1 MRILKQIVLSAAVLA
16 LTFYLWL
23 AYVPSAASFLERIG
37 VTGLIGVEVAGA
49 EAPGGRGGFGPR
61 GPAQVVVSAVAEG
74 ALNDRIEAI
83 GDGRALRTAT
93 LRAEVGGEVVEVAH
107 ETGGYVGQGDVLLRL
122 EDEAER
128 IALERARLML
138 EDAQDEAERVGRL
151 QDTGSVTEVRLREA
165 RLALRT
171 AELELREARYEL
183 DRRAIRAPFAGW
195 VGLLDVAIGDR
206 LSPQDVVA
214 TLTDRSDILIDF
226 RVPERAVGLIE
237 PGMSLEA
244 RPLGIAGPP
253 LSGEVRA
260 LDNVVDRTSRTMR
273 VQGRLDNEDD
283 RLRAG
288 MAFDVELTFPGDTLL
303 AIPPLALQWSSDGAF
318 VWAIREGQAVAVPVR
333 IRQRNA
339 DDILVE
345 AALEPGEQIVIEGVQ
360 TLRPGAEVE
369 VTNTPEAARADLV
382 PARL

>member
-128 IALERARLML
+128 IALEDLAAACNVSGLPM
-138 EDAQDEAERVGRL
+138 EGAQ
-151 QDTGSVTEVRLREA
+151 
-165 RLALRT
+165 
-171 AELELREARYEL
+171 
-183 DRRAIRAPFAGW
+183 
-195 VGLLDVAIGDR
+195 
-206 LSPQDVVA
+206 
-214 TLTDRSDILIDF
+214 
-226 RVPERAVGLIE
+226 
-237 PGMSLEA
+237 
-244 RPLGIAGPP
+244 
-253 LSGEVRA
+253 
-260 LDNVVDRTSRTMR
+260 
-273 VQGRLDNEDD
+273 
-283 RLRAG
+283 
-288 MAFDVELTFPGDTLL
+288 
-303 AIPPLALQWSSDGAF
+303 
-318 VWAIREGQAVAVPVR
+318 
-333 IRQRNA
+333 
-339 DDILVE
+339 
-345 AALEPGEQIVIEGVQ
+345 
-360 TLRPGAEVE
+360 
-369 VTNTPEAARADLV
+369 
-382 PARL
+382 